1 MNPTASAS
9 RPAPPQ
15 LGIPLTE
22 EQKQA
27 IMDVAGRREDDLS
40 MELWMEEIRKFRER
54 LRQEEIARQDESEP
68 TK

>member
-1 MNPTASAS
+1 MNPTASVS
-9 RPAPPQ
+9 RPTPPQ
-15 LGIPLTE
+15 LGGSLTE

-40 MELWMEEIRKFRER
+40 MELWMEEIQKFRER
-54 LRQEEIARQDESEP
+54 LRQEEIARQDESEL